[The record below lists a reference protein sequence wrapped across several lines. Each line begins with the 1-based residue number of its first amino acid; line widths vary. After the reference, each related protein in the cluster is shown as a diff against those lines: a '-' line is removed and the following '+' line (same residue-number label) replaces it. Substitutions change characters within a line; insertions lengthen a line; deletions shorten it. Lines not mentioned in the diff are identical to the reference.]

1 MTNLSSSADDIKK
14 RIVPLLFTSNWIK
27 QHPDYLKKFASF
39 VFPSIDILE
48 GQGEAVFPWEVTC
61 DQLKD
66 ISQDTLV
73 VTGTDDLVLSS
84 VNSMNLIENIP
95 GAWLAQF
102 KEGGHALMF
111 NILKG

>member
-1 MTNLSSSADDIKK
+1 MFS
-14 RIVPLLFTSNWIK
+14 
-27 QHPDYLKKFASF
+27 
-39 VFPSIDILE
+39 
-48 GQGEAVFPWEVTC
+48 WEVTC

-66 ISQDTLV
+66 ISQDTFV

-102 KEGGHALMF
+102 KEGVTH
-111 NILKG
+111 